1 MSNAPPTGA
10 SDNADPSPG
19 QRTLSTNT
27 RNGLPRDFS
36 WPNGARLALSIV
48 VNVEEGAEMNIADGD
63 PGPEPVDELGSVPR
77 RPVRVHGNESNY
89 RYGID
94 AGAPRVFDMLARRGL
109 AATATAAAL
118 ALERAPH
125 LARRLI
131 GEGHEIACHGYRWVH
146 QYRMDEA
153 AERAFICRARDSI
166 EATAGIRPVG
176 WLSRFL
182 HTDSTRRILA
192 EEGFV
197 YHMDDYSA
205 DMPFWDQVE
214 TDTGERAIL
223 VVPYAVDSNDIKMWT
238 APSLTPSDWAQ
249 YAIDTFD
256 WLAEEADAEGARMMS
271 LGLHLRI
278 IGRPGRAGALRRI
291 LDHVAQ
297 RDDVWVATRR
307 AIATAYADAVPAPAN
322 AQGGST
328 GKTA

>member
-1 MSNAPPTGA
+1 MSTETTNAL
-10 SDNADPSPG
+10 PS
-19 QRTLSTNT
+19 
-27 RNGLPRDFS
+27 DFS

-48 VNVEEGAEMNIADGD
+48 VNIEEGAEMNIADGD
-63 PGPEPVDELGSVPR
+63 RGPDPVDELGAIPR

-94 AGAPRVFDMLARRGL
+94 IGAPRVFGMLGRRGL
-109 AATATAAAL
+109 PATATAAAL

-125 LARRLI
+125 LAKRLI
-131 GEGHEIACHGYRWVH
+131 EDGHEVACHGYRWVH

-153 AERAFICRARDSI
+153 EERSFIRRARDSI
-166 EATAGIRPVG
+166 ESTSGVRPVG

-182 HTDSTRRILA
+182 HTDRTRQLLA

-205 DMPFWDQVE
+205 DLPFWDTVE
-214 TDTGERAIL
+214 TTTGEHRPIL
-223 VVPYAVDSNDIKMWT
+223 VIPYAVDSNDIKMWT

-256 WLAEEADAEGARMMS
+256 WLAEEAERDGARMMS

-278 IGRPGRAGALRRI
+278 VGRPGRAGALRRI
-291 LDHVAQ
+291 LDHVVERGNA
-297 RDDVWVATRR
+297 WVATRR
-307 AIATAYADAVPAPAN
+307 AIAAAYIDAVPFPGTREVA
-322 AQGGST
+322 
-328 GKTA
+328 